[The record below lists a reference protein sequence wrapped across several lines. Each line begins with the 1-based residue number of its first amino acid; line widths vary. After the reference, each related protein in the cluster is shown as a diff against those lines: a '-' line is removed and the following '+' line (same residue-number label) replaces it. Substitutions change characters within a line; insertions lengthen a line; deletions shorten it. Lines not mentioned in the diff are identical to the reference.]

1 MLIGALMVCAGNA
14 QVVEQDEAAVVYYS
28 PKTAINLDFT
38 YTVETYEKG
47 LYGEF
52 AEAMLGVD

>member
-1 MLIGALMVCAGNA
+1 MVCAGNA